1 MTEQIVSINPSTLQP
16 IDNVNVTTSEGLLEI
31 VKKARKAQT
40 AWQDMGFDGRKPF
53 FNRLSSYMLDHYE
66 EIARFIAR
74 ENGKPYLE
82 AILAEV
88 YPSID
93 VVNYYSKRA
102 EKLLSDKKIPIRV
115 FKFMGKKSYIMYKPA
130 GVIGIISPWNYPFAI
145 PFSEIIMA
153 LVAGNTVIL
162 KPSELTPLI
171 GKKIQELLD
180 TAGFPEGVFSV
191 VFGDGRIGAELV
203 KARLSKVIFT
213 GSVATGRKI
222 MATAAENLTPV
233 VLELGGKDPMI
244 VLKDAD
250 LDMSARG
257 AVWAG
262 FMNSGQTCASVERV
276 YVDESIKDRFIELVM
291 QYTNKIRQGD
301 TLENESTDMGSMID
315 QRQLSIVEN
324 HVKDAAA
331 RGARVLSG
339 GRRPDNLKGYFYKP
353 TVLVDVDHSM
363 QVMTDETFGPV
374 LPIMTFKTEEQA
386 IQLANDSRYALTASV
401 WSKDI
406 KRAEAIA
413 RQLVAGTVT
422 VNDHIM
428 TYGIPETPWGG
439 SKESGFGRT
448 HADIGL
454 MEFVEPVHI
463 HVDKAWLKK
472 KPWWYPYNKK
482 TLQFLKIMLWMTKKM
497 KFLMS

>member
-1 MTEQIVSINPSTLQP
+1 MAEQLVAINPSTQEP
-16 IDNVNVTTSEGLLEI
+16 IDHVDVTTKEELLGI
-31 VKKARKAQT
+31 VQKARNAQRT
-40 AWQDMGFDGRKPF
+40 WEAMGFDGRKPF
-53 FNRLSSYMLDHYE
+53 FDRLSSYLLEHYE
-66 EIARFIAR
+66 EVARFISR

-102 EKLLSDKKIPIRV
+102 KKLLADKKIPIRV
-115 FKFMGKKSYIMYKPA
+115 FKFMGKKSYITFKPV
-130 GVIGIISPWNYPFAI
+130 GVLGIISPWNYPFAI

-171 GKKIQELLD
+171 GKKIKELLD
-180 TAGFPEGVFSV
+180 TAGFPDGVFSV
-191 VFGDGRIGAELV
+191 VYGDGKIGAELV
-203 KARLSKVIFT
+203 KAQLSKIIFT
-213 GSVATGRKI
+213 GSVATGRRI
-222 MATAAENLTPV
+222 MAAAAENLTPV

-250 LDMSARG
+250 IDMSARG

-276 YVDESIKDRFIELVM
+276 YVDETIKDRFVERVM
-291 QYTNKIRQGD
+291 KYTKEIRQGD

-315 QRQLSIVEN
+315 PRQLSIVEN
-324 HVKDAAA
+324 HVKDAEAK
-331 RGARVLSG
+331 GAKILTG
-339 GRRPDNLKGYFYKP
+339 GSRPADLHGFFYKP
-353 TVLVDVDHSM
+353 TVLVNVDHSM

-374 LPIMTFKTEEQA
+374 LPIMGFKTEDDA
-386 IQLANDSRYALTASV
+386 IKLANDSRYALTASV
-401 WSKDI
+401 WSRDI
-406 KRAEAIA
+406 KRAESIA
-413 RQLVAGTVT
+413 RKIVAGTVT
-422 VNDHIM
+422 INDHIM

-448 HADIGL
+448 HSDIGL
-454 MEFVEPVHI
+454 MEFVEPAHI
-463 HVDKAWLKK
+463 HVDRAWIKK
-472 KPWWYPYNKK
+472 KPWWYPYDKK
-482 TLQFLKIMLWMTKKM
+482 TLLFLRAMIWLTKRA
-497 KFLMS
+497 KFLVG

>member
-1 MTEQIVSINPSTLQP
+1 MAEQIVSINPSTLNP
-16 IDNVNVTTSEGLLEI
+16 IESINITTREELLEV
-31 VKKARKAQT
+31 VKKARQAQA
-40 AWQDMGFDGRKPF
+40 AWEILGFDGRKPF
-53 FNRLSSYMLDHYE
+53 FDRLSAYMLDHYE
-66 EIARFIAR
+66 EIAKFISR

-102 EKLLSDKKIPIRV
+102 KKLLADRKIPIRV

-130 GVIGIISPWNYPFAI
+130 GVVGIISPWNYPFAI

-153 LVAGNTVIL
+153 LVAGNAVIL

-171 GKKIQELLD
+171 GRKIKELLD
-180 TAGFPEGVFSV
+180 AAGFPDGIFSV
-191 VFGDGRIGAELV
+191 VYGDGRIGAELV
-203 KARLSKVIFT
+203 KAQLSKLIFT
-213 GSVATGRKI
+213 GSVATGKRI

-250 LDMSARG
+250 IDMSARG

-276 YVDESIKDRFIELVM
+276 YVDESIKDAFVERVM
-291 QYTNKIRQGD
+291 FYTGKIRQGD

-315 QRQLSIVEN
+315 QRQLTVVEN
-324 HVKDAAA
+324 HVKDASSK
-331 RGARVLSG
+331 GAKILTG
-339 GRRPDNLKGYFYKP
+339 GNRPENLKGYFYKP
-353 TVLVDVDHSM
+353 TVLVDVNHTM
-363 QVMTDETFGPV
+363 QVMTDETFGPL
-374 LPIMTFKTEEQA
+374 LPIMTFKNEDEA
-386 IQLANDSRYALTASV
+386 VRLANDSRYALTASV
-401 WSKDI
+401 WSKNI
-406 KRAEAIA
+406 GRAEVLA
-413 RQLVAGTVT
+413 RRLVAGTVT

-448 HADIGL
+448 HADMGL
-454 MEFVEPVHI
+454 LEFVEPVHI
-463 HVDKAWLKK
+463 HVDRAWLKN

-482 TLQFLKIMLWMTKKM
+482 TVLFLKTMFWMMRKM
-497 KFLMS
+497 KFLMN

>member
-1 MTEQIVSINPSTLQP
+1 MTEHIASINPSTLKP
-16 IDNVNVTTSEGLLEI
+16 IDNVDVTTKEELLEI
-31 VKKARKAQT
+31 VQKARKAQK
-40 AWQDMGFDGRKPF
+40 AWEAIGFDGRKPF
-53 FNRLSSYMLDHYE
+53 FNRLSSYLLDHYE
-66 EIARFIAR
+66 EVARFISQ

-93 VVNYYSKRA
+93 VVNFYSKRA
-102 EKLLSDKKIPIRV
+102 KKLLSDKKIPIRI
-115 FKFMGKKSYIMYKPA
+115 FKFMGKKSYIMYKSV

-171 GKKIQELLD
+171 GKKIKELLD
-180 TAGFPEGVFSV
+180 TAGFPDGVFSIV
-191 VFGDGRIGAELV
+191 YGDGKIGAELV
-203 KARLSKVIFT
+203 KADLSKIIFT
-213 GSVATGRKI
+213 GSVATGRRI
-222 MATAAENLTPV
+222 MAAAAENLIPV

-257 AVWAG
+257 AVWSG

-276 YVDESIKDRFIELVM
+276 YVDESIKDRFVELVIKH
-291 QYTNKIRQGD
+291 TGEIRQGD
-301 TLENESTDMGSMID
+301 KLENESTDMGPMID
-315 QRQLSIVEN
+315 HRQLSIVEN
-324 HVKDAAA
+324 HVKDAESK
-331 RGARVLSG
+331 GAKVLTG
-339 GRRPDNLKGYFYKP
+339 GNRPTNLNGYFYKP
-353 TVLVDVDHSM
+353 TVLVNVDHSM
-363 QVMTDETFGPV
+363 QIMTEETFGPV
-374 LPIMTFKTEEQA
+374 LPIMGFKTEEDA
-386 IQLANDSRYALTASV
+386 IKLANDSRYALTASV

-422 VNDHIM
+422 INDHIM

-448 HADIGL
+448 HSDIGL
-454 MEFVEPVHI
+454 MEFVEPIHI
-463 HVDKAWLKK
+463 HVDRAWIKK
-472 KPWWYPYNKK
+472 KPWWYPYDRK
-482 TLQFLKIMLWMTKKM
+482 TLLFLKVMIWFTKRA
-497 KFLMS
+497 KFLVS